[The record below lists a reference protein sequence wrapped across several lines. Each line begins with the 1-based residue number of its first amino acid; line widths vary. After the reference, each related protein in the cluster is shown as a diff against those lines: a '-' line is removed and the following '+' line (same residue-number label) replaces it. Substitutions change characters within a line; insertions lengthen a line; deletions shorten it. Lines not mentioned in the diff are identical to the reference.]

1 MKQELPRQPKKHSG
15 PQMSGFD
22 RSTAPRSRRRLLAG
36 LLAMVLL
43 AGGGVMALE
52 WMPRLKNQTASD
64 AIGGPFTLT
73 ASNGQKVSD
82 SDFRGKWLLIYFGY
96 THCPDI
102 CPTTLAEIS
111 ETLTLLGSLA
121 REVQPLFVTIDPD
134 RDTPEMVGDF
144 INRIDDRIVG
154 LTGTPAQIDLV
165 AREYHVYYAKDPPSP
180 VAGEDYAMDHTA
192 FVYVMGSDGNYLT
205 LFSPLQGQT
214 PDDMADKLR
223 ALIAV
228 AGAEPR

>member
-1 MKQELPRQPKKHSG
+1 
-15 PQMSGFD
+15 MSKFD
-22 RSTAPRSRRRLLAG
+22 RSVGQKGRRWLLAG

-43 AGGGVMALE
+43 AGGGLIAWG
-52 WMPRLKNQTASD
+52 WMPGLRNEASSD

-82 SDFRGKWLLIYFGY
+82 QDFRGKWLLMYFGY

-111 ETLTLLGSLA
+111 ETLISLGPLA
-121 REVQPLFVTIDPD
+121 TQVQPFFVTIDPD

-144 INRIDDRIVG
+144 LNPIDDRIIG
-154 LTGTPAQIDLV
+154 LTGTPAQIAVV
-165 AREYHVYYAKDPPSP
+165 AKEYHVYYAKDPPSP
-180 VAGEDYAMDHTA
+180 AAGEDYAMDHTA
-192 FVYVMGSDGNYLT
+192 FVYVMGSDGKYLT

-214 PDDMADKLR
+214 PDYMAAKLR
-223 ALIAV
+223 ALIGV
-228 AGAEPR
+228 AEAEPK